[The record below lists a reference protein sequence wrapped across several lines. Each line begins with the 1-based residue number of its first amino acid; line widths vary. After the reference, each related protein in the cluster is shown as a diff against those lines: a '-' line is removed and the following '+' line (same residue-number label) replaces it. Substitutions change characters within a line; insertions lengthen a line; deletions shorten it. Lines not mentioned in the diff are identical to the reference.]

1 MHLTWLLST
10 NFLLA
15 MYALYLL
22 WGAKEVLKAGLLGLC
37 VVGGFWVATLTRDL
51 YGGMLVDPDLSTEF
65 VMGLNPNIVANTLL
79 VLLLGIGVFLQ
90 SRAER

>member
-22 WGAKEVLKAGLLGLC
+22 WGAKEVLKPGLLGLC
-37 VVGGFWVATLTRDL
+37 VVGTRDL
-51 YGGMLVDPDLSTEF
+51 YGGMLVDPDLLARHR
-65 VMGLNPNIVANTLL
+65 GLFAV
-79 VLLLGIGVFLQ
+79 
-90 SRAER
+90 SRGGKPPR